1 MCLSRPS
8 SPQVTIRGQLF
19 PHEGGAGKSMFVIP
33 ANAAQEGSANG
44 ALIGSVEELS
54 LAHYR
59 QHGFDQ
65 GTQTGLCS

>member
-1 MCLSRPS
+1 
-8 SPQVTIRGQLF
+8 
-19 PHEGGAGKSMFVIP
+19 MFVIA
-33 ANAAQEGSANG
+33 ANGAQEGSASG

-65 GTQTGLCS
+65 GTPTGPASDVAASFSSC